1 MAWREKC
8 RARLQRS
15 HKKRAW
21 QPALLTPTLRGTE
34 EGAERRGIFLT
45 SQFSPSF
52 YARRKGR
59 RQARCGVIA
68 STCKCKIRC
77 VKLREARQRGN
88 ILEPSSARCTSH
100 KIVGHGPSLQARLGA
115 PLSVQCLVHCPVA
128 AKGSVAAEGMF
139 SDLEILLN
147 GGSARARENWKK
159 NHPNSLTSLFLFL
172 VPY

>member
-1 MAWREKC
+1 MA
-8 RARLQRS
+8 AGATHS
-15 HKKRAW
+15 N
-21 QPALLTPTLRGTE
+21 TPRNRGGS
-34 EGAERRGIFLT
+34 GAEGDFLDVSIFAFFFAARGRAEGTL
-45 SQFSPSF
+45 
-52 YARRKGR
+52 
-59 RQARCGVIA
+59 ARCGVIA